1 MNTTMKRILSFWLC
15 ISLLWAAGCPIA
27 AAVSSDTSSRTM
39 DRAYALKSLGIFQ
52 GDADGFGLD
61 SCPTR
66 LEGFIMLVRLL
77 GEEGAAKT
85 GSYSHPFTDV
95 PAWGRG
101 YVGYGYRN
109 GLTRGVGGARFGAA
123 RSLTAA
129 DYCTWL
135 LRALGYSESK
145 GDFSL
150 QSAVSRAQTL
160 GLADKTQAARWA
172 SGAFT
177 RGDLV
182 ELSYAALT
190 VCGKGETRTLAQKLT
205 SLGIFSKESACA
217 VGVWPDT
224 SLAENAGE
232 PAAVYVADGL
242 YELCSAATGDDLTAV
257 PAAEDGRGG
266 IRVMARSGANTQKFM
281 VKNLGDKTVRLLAAG
296 ADNKAVNA
304 NPVLSGTQ
312 PYFYSENGTD
322 SQYFT
327 FYPEQDGAYSI
338 RMVSDATLALTD
350 VQGRLTLRRYQGG
363 DDQRWL
369 LLPTVPSSAGSTAPD
384 TASVASALEQLLK
397 RYPDGYQF
405 PEGYTFQDAI
415 QCMGFAREV
424 WYRLFGT
431 DYTAWSYLG
440 TPVTDNVYRVAQ
452 LNCGQYTEQNLRKLM
467 AQALPGDIIQFDEP
481 KPHSMIFLWRSTTG
495 FGVYDANWGYDM
507 KVHCHSF
514 PYSGLSGQ
522 DSAHIALLR
531 YTEYP
536 TQ

>member
-1 MNTTMKRILSFWLC
+1 MKRILSIWLC
-15 ISLLWAAGCPIA
+15 LSFMWATGSPA
-27 AAVSSDTSSRTM
+27 AAASVDMSSRTM

-61 SCPTR
+61 SRPTR
-66 LEGFIMLVRLL
+66 LEGFVVLVRLL
-77 GEEGAAKT
+77 GEESAAKT

-123 RSLTAA
+123 QSLTAV

-145 GDFSL
+145 GDFTL
-150 QSAVSRAQTL
+150 QSAVSRAQAL
-160 GLADKTQAARWA
+160 GLANGTQAARWT
-172 SGAFT
+172 GGVFT

-182 ELSYAALT
+182 ELSYVALT
-190 VCGKGETRTLAQKLT
+190 ACGKGETCTLAQKLT
-205 SLGIFSKESACA
+205 GSGIFSEESARA
-217 VGVWPDT
+217 AGVWPGT
-224 SLAENAGE
+224 SLTTNAGK

-257 PAAEDGRGG
+257 PSAEDGRGG
-266 IRVMARSGANTQKFM
+266 VWVMARSGSNTQKFT

-296 ADNKAVNA
+296 AGDKAVNA
-304 NPVLSGTQ
+304 NPVASGTQ

-322 SQYFT
+322 SQYFS
-327 FYPEQDGAYSI
+327 FYPAQDGAYSI
-338 RMVSDATLALTD
+338 RMASDATLALTD
-350 VQGRLTLRRYQGG
+350 VQGRLTLRRYLGG

-369 LLPTVPSSAGSTAPD
+369 LLPTPPSSAGGAAPD
-384 TASVASALEQLLK
+384 TASVSFALEQLLK
-397 RYPDGYQF
+397 CYPDGYQL
-405 PEGYTFQDAI
+405 PGDYIFQDAI

-431 DYTAWSYLG
+431 DYTAWSYPG
-440 TPVTDNVYRVAQ
+440 TPVTDNIYRVAQ
-452 LNCGQYTEQNLRKLM
+452 LNRGQYTEENLRKLM
-467 AQALPGDIIQFDEP
+467 AQAWPGDILQFDEP
-481 KPHSMIFLWRSTTG
+481 KPHSMIFVWRSTTG

-507 KVHCHSF
+507 KVHRHSF
-514 PYSGLSGQ
+514 LYGGLSGQ
-522 DSAHIALLR
+522 DSARITLLR
-531 YTEYP
+531 YTNYP
-536 TQ
+536 TK